1 MIMVYNYHFIKMV
14 LNWDQDLVV
23 NYEIVET
30 VVEVEIFLFKG
41 LKL

>member
-14 LNWDQDLVV
+14 VNYARGLVV

-30 VVEVEIFLFKG
+30 VVEVEIYLFKG